1 MLNHVESIMTFLQK
15 IYFICA
21 GILFVLAV
29 GGTVMLG
36 FYINDDCSPSEAA
49 MAKVCIGLK
58 ILLAFFAVGIVV
70 SCGYILRVSWQ
81 IYKARN
87 RTREFNYYDPLLGKD
102 ATDERIYAV

>member
-1 MLNHVESIMTFLQK
+1 MTFLQK

-58 ILLAFFAVGIVV
+58 ILLAFFVVGIVV
-70 SCGYILRVSWQ
+70 SSAYILRMSWQ
-81 IYKARN
+81 IYKAQN

-102 ATDERIYAV
+102 ATDKRIYAV

>member
-36 FYINDDCSPSEAA
+36 FYIRDECKENEC
-49 MAKVCIGLK
+49 VGLK
-58 ILLAFFAVGIVV
+58 VLLAFFAVGIVI
-70 SCGYILRVSWQ
+70 SCGYILRVGWQ
-81 IYKARN
+81 IYKARTL
-87 RTREFNYYDPLLGKD
+87 TRGFNYYDPLLGKE
-102 ATDERIYAV
+102 AADERIYAV